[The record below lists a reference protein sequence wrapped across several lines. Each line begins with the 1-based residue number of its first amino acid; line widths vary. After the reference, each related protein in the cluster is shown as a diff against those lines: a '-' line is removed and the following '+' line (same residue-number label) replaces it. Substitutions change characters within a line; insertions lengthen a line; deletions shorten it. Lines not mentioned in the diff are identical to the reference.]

1 MRPPLRRDWE
11 ATRAWRVRGRGLEP
25 EPECRINAAYAMGGE
40 TRGYLQLACTAKPM
54 LGPAKSAGGQSL
66 TMRMQGHFVT
76 RVAINTS
83 DPLP

>member
-1 MRPPLRRDWE
+1 
-11 ATRAWRVRGRGLEP
+11 
-25 EPECRINAAYAMGGE
+25 MGGE